1 MAGRIPSKT
10 GSKPSNLRAPRSQ
23 TSAKGPPEP
32 AKESKF
38 ELPALSIPFKP
49 KTTIELELKKMKQRM
64 MRRHAPPGEDM
75 KGIRTI
81 LQTLKKKGVTV
92 QEFIGLVAPYTADAG
107 ATLRSVMNDDL
118 NSFRK
123 LARKVYETITQDNSD
138 VLLNQ
143 QLQLAEYYRE
153 KKALLH
159 DKMMRHIEEIYMMA
173 PNFDFDK
180 YAAEKEKY
188 LKELFPIPDELQV
201 EPEEIEMMKRQ
212 AAYHRLQWLRS
223 EGERLN
229 EENNRLK
236 TRLQQLKQ
244 MHKEEQRKM
253 MEAELVAEAKKE
265 ALEAEQA
272 AKVETLE
279 QLNESL
285 EKSIISKESSMREK
299 TDEAALRAPHTSKLQ
314 KKKSK
319 GAVRKKRPAWN
330 EVAAYEM
337 EVEAAEAA
345 QVSEA
350 AAELE
355 RERSPFHYSPPRSPR
370 QDMSET
376 RPQEEG
382 QFGRRGAYRPKDMWG
397 GFY

>member
-1 MAGRIPSKT
+1 MASRVASKT
-10 GSKPSNLRAPRSQ
+10 GSKPSMLRTPRSQ
-23 TSAKGPPEP
+23 TSAAKAKPPEQE
-32 AKESKF
+32 KESKF
-38 ELPALSIPFKP
+38 ELPALSVPFKP
-49 KTTIELELKKMKQRM
+49 KTTTEAELKKMKQRM
-64 MRRHAPPGEDM
+64 MRRHAPPGECI
-75 KGIRTI
+75 KGIKTV
-81 LQTLKKKGVTV
+81 LQSLKKKEVTV
-92 QEFIGLVAPYTADAG
+92 QEFIGLVAPYTADSG
-107 ATLRSVMNDDL
+107 AVLRSVMNDDL

-159 DKMMRHIEEIYMMA
+159 DKMMRQIEEIYMMA
-173 PNFDFDK
+173 PNFDFDR

-253 MEAELVAEAKKE
+253 MEAELEAEAKKE

-285 EKSIISKESSMREK
+285 EKTIISKETTIREK
-299 TDEAALRAPHTSKLQ
+299 TDQSALSAPHPSKVQ
-314 KKKSK
+314 KKKTK
-319 GAVRKKRPAWN
+319 AAVRKKRPAWN

-345 QVSEA
+345 QVTEA
-350 AAELE
+350 AAEME
-355 RERSPFHYSPPRSPR
+355 REQSFHYTPTR
-370 QDMSET
+370 ET
-376 RPQEEG
+376 RPQVV
-382 QFGRRGAYRPKDMWG
+382 QYGRRGAARPKDTWG